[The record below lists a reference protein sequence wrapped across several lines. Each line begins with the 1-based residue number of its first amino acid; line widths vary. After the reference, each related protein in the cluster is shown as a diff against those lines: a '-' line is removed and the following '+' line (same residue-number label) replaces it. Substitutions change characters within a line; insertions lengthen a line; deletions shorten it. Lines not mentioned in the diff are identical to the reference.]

1 MEPAYGVGIIVGA
14 MIKRIPDA
22 TVETE
27 VWFSIVELLT
37 KFNICEAPLMSTEA
51 KLLRW
56 KA

>member
-1 MEPAYGVGIIVGA
+1 MEPAYGVEIIVGA